1 MSKISYG
8 PQSIES
14 KLTNLLKPLFQG
26 SKQEFLIINN
36 LVKNWGEIVGKKYE
50 KLCYPKSVNF
60 TKNSK
65 INSSQGKLTIAVYNS
80 TTGFFLENNSEYLLE
95 RIAQLYGYKAIHKI
109 IIKQEPKEIKA
120 SQAYEIQLPQEK
132 EKLLQM
138 QIKDVEDKDLAE
150 TLARL
155 GRDIMNKKSS

>member
-1 MSKISYG
+1 MSKTSYG
-8 PQSIES
+8 LQSIDS
-14 KLTNLLKPLFQG
+14 KITNLLKPLFQG

-36 LVKNWGEIVGKKYE
+36 LVKNWEEVVGKKYV

-65 INSSQGKLTIAVYNS
+65 TNSSQGKLTIAVYNS

-120 SQAYEIQLPQEK
+120 LQAEEIKLPPQQEK
-132 EKLLQM
+132 ILQD
-138 QIKDVEDKDLAE
+138 QIKDIADKDLAA
-150 TLARL
+150 TLEKL
-155 GRDIMNKKSS
+155 GRDIYNKN